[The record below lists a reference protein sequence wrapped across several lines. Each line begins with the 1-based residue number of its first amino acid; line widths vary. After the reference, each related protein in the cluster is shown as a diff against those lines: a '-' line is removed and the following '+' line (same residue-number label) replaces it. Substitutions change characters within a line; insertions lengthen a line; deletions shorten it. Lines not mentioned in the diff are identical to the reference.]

1 MRAVFAALTMAAAC
15 APSPMTTALALPAT
29 PRQPDGVLVDPVPV
43 VPPAAERAPARGV
56 VSLKEPVGDDM
67 IRRAVDAFFA
77 TFANRDSE
85 ALDVLLSRS
94 ARLLD
99 AHGGST
105 YSALREELRGR
116 IHAFDV
122 ANVSSARIDGV
133 ERFDYR
139 DLDEA
144 GARSR
149 PKEMRP
155 GDVLVRVHVSLPRS
169 AGVKLFAPIVV
180 LLWRWEEDAD
190 APGKTALRV
199 AGYDE
204 EEDGP
209 PSRQGAKK

>member
-1 MRAVFAALTMAAAC
+1 
-15 APSPMTTALALPAT
+15 MTTALEVPTA
-29 PRQPDGVLVDPVPV
+29 PRQPDGVLLDPAPV
-43 VPPAAERAPARGV
+43 VPPASERAPARGV
-56 VSLKEPVGDDM
+56 VSLKEPVGDDV

-77 TFANRDSE
+77 TFANRDAE

-105 YSALREELRGR
+105 YGALREELRGR

-122 ANVSSARIDGV
+122 AAVSSVRIEGV

-149 PKEMRP
+149 PREMRP
-155 GDVLVRVHVSLPRS
+155 GDVLVRVHVAVPRS
-169 AGVKLFAPIVV
+169 TGVKLFSPVVV
-180 LLWRWEEDAD
+180 LLWRWEEDVD
-190 APGKTALRV
+190 APGKTVPRV

-204 EEDGP
+204 EELASPKQKLRAVLLNSDP
-209 PSRQGAKK
+209 

>member
-1 MRAVFAALTMAAAC
+1 VRAVFAALAVVTAC
-15 APSPMTTALALPAT
+15 APSPMTTALALPAA
-29 PRQPDGVLVDPVPV
+29 PRQPDGVLLDPSPV

-56 VSLKEPVGDDM
+56 VSLKEPVGDDVV
-67 IRRAVDAFFA
+67 RRAVDAFFA

-116 IHAFDV
+116 IHAFEV
-122 ANVSSARIDGV
+122 AGVSSARIDGI

-144 GARSR
+144 GARAR
-149 PKEMRP
+149 PREMRP
-155 GDVLVRVHVSLPRS
+155 DDVLVRVHVSLPRS
-169 AGVKLFAPIVV
+169 AAVKLFAAVVV
-180 LLWRWEEDAD
+180 LLFRWEEDMD
-190 APGKTALRV
+190 APGKLALRV

-204 EEDGP
+204 EE
-209 PSRQGAKK
+209 R